1 MSSNDINN
9 LVAQIF
15 LEIAKH
21 ERSIQITR
29 QVLCESTDFDA
40 HQIFYNLISNDN
52 QNITYVDI
60 INFLSSNE
68 IQITEEE
75 AKFIIL
81 FYDKNMD
88 GKLCFEEFINL
99 VKNEKSS
106 INFKSNYSNDMR
118 LSFNIKFSLC
128 KLLEKEIY
136 LTKSIIEM
144 FKELRCKYG
153 FNIHDIYHSVKSWNF
168 ITSDSIKKF
177 LINNN
182 SKFLESDINL
192 IMRRLDINKD
202 RKIDLCEFH
211 AVLGYP
217 KCNFCCLCIKCD
229 NCGSSYC
236 DKCFI
241 SNHNC
246 SQHNSNYS
254 NSNNSGFNKNTE
266 NENQNPYVNNDINA
280 KIINKNNHNDN
291 DEFSDN
297 IASYDQL
304 RSVSTINMNKGY
316 NEKENIDKIQKFNH
330 FLNFLMEGENKIEN
344 IKIELCQ
351 NEDFNVEDTFRLF
364 EKNGRGILDL
374 DDLKYGFGVVSIFP
388 SDYNMGLFM
397 KRYDLQKKGFISFA
411 DFYDIVV
418 PFEKYIRE
426 DVEKRIPKTNCA
438 EITLSRQVKNSLN
451 KLFKFLIDFENRA
464 NIEKKSLEINFKDI
478 FNVINN
484 NNNQDYFEFP
494 NFIEYLNHFGLL
506 NNQNLNPDLLYI
518 RLDKN
523 RNGRI
528 DFDEFVDELQAV

>member
-1 MSSNDINN
+1 MASKDNNNN
-9 LVAQIF
+9 LVVQLF
-15 LEIAKH
+15 LEIAKN

-52 QNITYVDI
+52 KNITYVDI

-75 AKFIIL
+75 AKLIIL
-81 FYDKNMD
+81 FYDQNMD
-88 GKLCFEEFINL
+88 GKLCLEEFLNL
-99 VKNEKSS
+99 VKNDKSS

-128 KLLEKEIY
+128 KLFEKEIY
-136 LTKSIIEM
+136 LAKSLLEIL
-144 FKELRCKYG
+144 KELRCKYD

-182 SKFLESDINL
+182 SRFLESDINL

-202 RKIDLCEFH
+202 GKIDLCEFH
-211 AVLGYP
+211 ALLGYP
-217 KCNFCCLCIKCD
+217 KCNFCCLCTKCD

-246 SQHNSNYS
+246 SQHNDIYPKDSNF
-254 NSNNSGFNKNTE
+254 NRNNE
-266 NENQNPYVNNDINA
+266 NENQNPNISNDVNTKIN
-280 KIINKNNHNDN
+280 NNNIDK

-297 IASYDQL
+297 MVNFDQFK
-304 RSVSTINMNKGY
+304 SVSSINVNKGY
-316 NEKENIDKIQKFNH
+316 NEKENIDIIQKFNH

-374 DDLKYGFGVVSIFP
+374 DDLKYGFGVISIFP
-388 SDYNMGLFM
+388 SEYNMGLFM

-411 DFYDIVV
+411 DFYDMVV
-418 PFEKYIRE
+418 PFERYIRE
-426 DVEKRIPKTNCA
+426 DVEKRMPKTNCA
-438 EITLSRQVKNSLN
+438 EITLSRPVKYSLN

-464 NIEKKSLEINFKDI
+464 NIEKKSLEINFKDM
-478 FNVINN
+478 FNTFN
-484 NNNQDYFEFP
+484 NNNQEYFEFP
-494 NFIEYLNHFGLL
+494 SFIEYLNHFGLL

-518 RLDKN
+518 RFDKN

-528 DFDEFVDELQAV
+528 DFDEFVDELQAI

>member
-1 MSSNDINN
+1 
-9 LVAQIF
+9 L
-15 LEIAKH
+15 
-21 ERSIQITR
+21 
-29 QVLCESTDFDA
+29 
-40 HQIFYNLISNDN
+40 
-52 QNITYVDI
+52 
-60 INFLSSNE
+60 
-68 IQITEEE
+68 
-75 AKFIIL
+75 
-81 FYDKNMD
+81 
-88 GKLCFEEFINL
+88 
-99 VKNEKSS
+99 
-106 INFKSNYSNDMR
+106 
-118 LSFNIKFSLC
+118 
-128 KLLEKEIY
+128 
-136 LTKSIIEM
+136 
-144 FKELRCKYG
+144 
-153 FNIHDIYHSVKSWNF
+153 
-168 ITSDSIKKF
+168 
-177 LINNN
+177 
-182 SKFLESDINL
+182 
-192 IMRRLDINKD
+192 
-202 RKIDLCEFH
+202 
-211 AVLGYP
+211 
-217 KCNFCCLCIKCD
+217 
-229 NCGSSYC
+229 
-236 DKCFI
+236 
-241 SNHNC
+241 
-246 SQHNSNYS
+246 
-254 NSNNSGFNKNTE
+254 NKNSE
-266 NENQNPYVNNDINA
+266 NENQNPFVNNDINT
-280 KIINKNNHNDN
+280 KIINKNNNNDN

-297 IASYDQL
+297 IVNYDQL
-304 RSVSTINMNKGY
+304 RSVSTINMNKEY

>member
-1 MSSNDINN
+1 
-9 LVAQIF
+9 
-15 LEIAKH
+15 
-21 ERSIQITR
+21 
-29 QVLCESTDFDA
+29 
-40 HQIFYNLISNDN
+40 
-52 QNITYVDI
+52 
-60 INFLSSNE
+60 
-68 IQITEEE
+68 
-75 AKFIIL
+75 
-81 FYDKNMD
+81 
-88 GKLCFEEFINL
+88 
-99 VKNEKSS
+99 
-106 INFKSNYSNDMR
+106 
-118 LSFNIKFSLC
+118 
-128 KLLEKEIY
+128 
-136 LTKSIIEM
+136 
-144 FKELRCKYG
+144 
-153 FNIHDIYHSVKSWNF
+153 
-168 ITSDSIKKF
+168 
-177 LINNN
+177 
-182 SKFLESDINL
+182 
-192 IMRRLDINKD
+192 MRRLDINKD
-202 RKIDLCEFH
+202 GKIDLCEFH

-236 DKCFI
+236 NKCFI

-246 SQHNSNYS
+246 TQHKSNYS
-254 NSNNSGFNKNTE
+254 SNSDFNKNSE
-266 NENQNPYVNNDINA
+266 NENQNPNINNIN
-280 KIINKNNHNDN
+280 NNIDK

-297 IASYDQL
+297 IVNYDEF
-304 RSVSTINMNKGY
+304 RSFSTIYNKNGY

-351 NEDFNVEDTFRLF
+351 NKDFNVEDTFRLF

-388 SDYNMGLFM
+388 SEYNMGLFM

-438 EITLSRQVKNSLN
+438 EITLSRQVKYSLN

-478 FNVINN
+478 FNVFN

>member
-1 MSSNDINN
+1 MSSSDINN
-9 LVAQIF
+9 LIAQLF
-15 LEIAKH
+15 LEIAKN

-40 HQIFYNLISNDN
+40 HQIFYNFISNDN
-52 QNITYVDI
+52 KNITYVDI

-75 AKFIIL
+75 AKLIIL
-81 FYDKNMD
+81 FYDQNLD

-128 KLLEKEIY
+128 KLLEKEIN
-136 LTKSIIEM
+136 LTKIIIEM
-144 FKELRCKYG
+144 LKELRCKYG

-182 SKFLESDINL
+182 SRFLESDIHL

-202 RKIDLCEFH
+202 GKIDLCEFH
-211 AVLGYP
+211 ALLGYP
-217 KCNFCCLCIKCD
+217 KCSFCCLCIKCD
-229 NCGSSYC
+229 ICGSSYC
-236 DKCFI
+236 NKCFVP
-241 SNHNC
+241 NHNC
-246 SQHNSNYS
+246 AQHNCTY
-254 NSNNSGFNKNTE
+254 SNNSNFNKNSE
-266 NENQNPYVNNDINA
+266 NENQSPNISNDVNNKINNNN
-280 KIINKNNHNDN
+280 IDNK
-291 DEFSDN
+291 DELSDN
-297 IASYDQL
+297 IVNYDHL
-304 RSVSTINMNKGY
+304 KSSSTIYIKKGY
-316 NEKENIDKIQKFNH
+316 NEKENIDKIQKFNN
-330 FLNFLMEGENKIEN
+330 FLNFLMEGENRIEN
-344 IKIELCQ
+344 IKIELCK
-351 NEDFNVEDTFRLF
+351 NEDFNVEDIFRLF
-364 EKNGRGILDL
+364 EKNGRGILDQ
-374 DDLKYGFGVVSIFP
+374 DDLKYGFGVVGIFP

-418 PFEKYIRE
+418 PFEKYIR

-478 FNVINN
+478 FNVFN
-484 NNNQDYFEFP
+484 NNNQEYFEFQS
-494 NFIEYLNHFGLL
+494 FIEYLNRFGLL

-528 DFDEFVDELQAV
+528 DFDEFVDELQAI